1 MVMDKRLEAL
11 LLLGRWTNI
20 SGVAEPQDTTRTFEY
35 PYIGSPLPIV
45 LVTETKHKTRLVSNS
60 SIAVSKTVI
69 IISGNCVRRC
79 SNPWRNSLKFA
90 FQYAI
95 S

>member
-1 MVMDKRLEAL
+1 MDNRLEAPL
-11 LLLGRWTNI
+11 LLRRFANI

-35 PYIGSPLPIV
+35 PYIGSSLSV
-45 LVTETKHKTRLVSNS
+45 ALVTETKHKTRLVSNS

-79 SNPWRNSLKFA
+79 SNP
-90 FQYAI
+90 
-95 S
+95 